1 MEMSSL
7 EFLKRAVP
15 VSERDCARRVS
26 RSELARSGAL
36 GLFRSPLIGRT
47 LLRLV
52 CDTATV
58 RWRSL
63 LLLSN

>member
-1 MEMSSL
+1 MEMSWR

-15 VSERDCARRVS
+15 VPERDCARRVS
-26 RSELARSGAL
+26 RSEPARSEAL
-36 GLFRSPLIGRT
+36 GLFRTPFTGRT

-52 CDTATV
+52 CDTAAV
-58 RWRSL
+58 RSRSL